1 MEGRV
6 PRSNLLQQPHGRL
19 AANLSLLLLWAV
31 LYRPVY
37 PYLATI
43 FTRQE
48 FRTNQIAMLAV
59 LVLIASQ
66 VRRGHLRFSPLK
78 LPQAHLPG
86 LLLLTIC
93 SAAFVVAERYLD
105 INTLSATLFGLATYG
120 FLGLWM
126 EPIRWRQGLPAALL
140 LIGVLPFGEHMETFI
155 GFPLR
160 LATARSVSSGLAM
173 LGYPN
178 LGVDTILV
186 FENGLSQVDSPC
198 SGVKSLW
205 TGSLFLLAATWIDSR
220 PINRR
225 WLLGGLV
232 FGFLLIASNLLRV
245 GILVYVGQAAGWRLM
260 AEMLHV
266 PLGIIGFTIACGL
279 LVVFLRRS
287 GEQPV
292 DIQSE
297 DRQSSVP
304 QSLARQHPARPAW
317 LAGSL
322 GVFLA
327 VLALLYTP
335 RTQQVEAAPL
345 QTLGLQFP
353 VELSVESW
361 QLTGEELDWLTDSSK
376 LPVSAARWRFEWRG
390 VSGSLLITRSDTWRA
405 QHRPERCFTVYG
417 LEVLASGPHLAAADF
432 PLRQLTLGLAGD
444 EKPRYTAAYWLQ
456 SAGVVTEDYAVRIWD
471 DLAPQP
477 QPWVLVTVLFDQPLD
492 LDQPDL
498 TEFFSVLRSSVQTT
512 LEKEQP

>member
-1 MEGRV
+1 MEGIV
-6 PRSNLLQQPHGRL
+6 AGINLLKKQHVRL
-19 AANLSLLLLWAV
+19 GANLSLLLLWVV
-31 LYRPVY
+31 LFRPVY

-48 FRTNQIAMLAV
+48 FRTNQIALLAV
-59 LVLIASQ
+59 LVLIFTQ
-66 VRRGHLRFSPLK
+66 MQRGRLRFSPFQ

-86 LLLLTIC
+86 LLLVTTC
-93 SAAFVVAERYLD
+93 SAAFIAAERYLD

-120 FLGLWM
+120 FLGLWI
-126 EPIRWRQGLPAALL
+126 EPARWRQGLPAALL
-140 LIGVLPFGEHMETFI
+140 LVGVLPFGEHMETFI

-160 LATARSVSSGLAM
+160 LATAHTVSSGLAH

-205 TGSLFLLAATWIDSR
+205 TGSLFLLAATWVDSR
-220 PINRR
+220 PLNRR

-232 FGFLLIASNLLRV
+232 FVILLLVSNLMRV
-245 GILVYVGQAAGWRLM
+245 AILVYVGQAAGWRLL

-266 PLGIIGFTIACGL
+266 PLGIIGFTAR
-279 LVVFLRRS
+279 LRTS
-287 GEQPV
+287 GRCFCAGRESRRLGIP
-292 DIQSE
+292 
-297 DRQSSVP
+297 DRDP
-304 QSLARQHPARPAW
+304 PLIGAAIIGAPPPPAW

-322 GVFLA
+322 GVFLV

-345 QTLGLQFP
+345 QTLGMQFP

-361 QLTGEELDWLTDSSK
+361 QLTAEELDWLTDSGK

-390 VSGSLLITRSDTWRA
+390 MSGSLLITRSDTWRA

-417 LEVLASGPHLAAADF
+417 LQVQTSQPHLVAADF
-432 PLRQLTLGLAGD
+432 PVRQLTLGLAD
-444 EKPRYTAAYWLQ
+444 DPQPRFTAAYWLQ
-456 SAGVVTEDYAVRIWD
+456 SADVVTEDYAVRIWD

-477 QPWVLVTVLFDQPLD
+477 QSWMLVTVLFDSPLD
-492 LDQPDL
+492 LEQPEL
-498 TEFFSVLRSSVQTT
+498 TELFAVLRQSVQTT
-512 LEKEQP
+512 LEADQP